1 MRKSLLLL
9 LIVITCG
16 CQQNDL
22 LIEDLLDSQMASMKV
37 DDLTRTLDFV
47 FSDGRFN
54 QKEFEEKI
62 SVGLSRWSKEVVES
76 GEYDG
81 DWAPHSDFT
90 ELLNEYAG
98 KEVKNGNDL
107 SYLNSD
113 GYFIQQA
120 AWLKRIGERVTTT
133 DISGMY
139 ELQRLQ
145 AKKAGKDSAEFID
158 YVTACHSD
166 LKAEDAQ
173 DLANAMRLFDW
184 VTRNIQLLAE
194 EKLDE
199 EARERYRLSREEGL
213 PDPESGIPGLGYRH
227 YPWQTLLFGRGD
239 FVEKAKLFIL
249 LCEQSG
255 LEAVMLAYSNEDT
268 QTPWLPAVEIGGK
281 LYLFDT
287 LLGLPIPGEAPGSVA
302 TLSEIQ
308 ADGGLLTQLDL
319 TVDESTLDET
329 KYRVRPDQIKELV
342 ALIYASPES
351 ISHRMKFL
359 EDRLVGTRRLRLTA
373 KSDETRAG
381 LPELD
386 GLSTEIWDI
395 AFKTQQYR
403 NAVAEAVEAAI
414 LDTRVKAKLGWYGE
428 EEDYINRYVIY
439 RTARNLYFI
448 GKFES
453 ERDSR
458 RANAIQ
464 RFSSIMYSDEQIDG
478 LGTNRSLLFQLG
490 IWKDKG
496 QNINDFNQ
504 RLRGTQELMRL
515 VRRDSGYFLAQATFD
530 NGNIPT
536 SANWLKRVKEN
547 GFSERW
553 NTGVDY
559 LTGRSYEARKE
570 YDRAIEHY
578 SKGEF
583 DQFHGNLIRARQL
596 KEALGK

>member
-1 MRKSLLLL
+1 MRKTLLLL
-9 LIVITCG
+9 LIFFVCG

-22 LIEDLLDSQMASMKV
+22 LTEDLLDSQMASMKV

-54 QKEFEEKI
+54 QKEFEQKI

-76 GEYDG
+76 GDYD
-81 DWAPHSDFT
+81 
-90 ELLNEYAG
+90 NEWKLSPEFVSLVDQHASPDA
-98 KEVKNGNDL
+98 NNSNDL

-133 DISGMY
+133 EISGMH
-139 ELQRLQ
+139 ELNRLQ
-145 AKKAGKDSAEFID
+145 AKKAGVDAETFVE
-158 YVTACHSD
+158 YVAALNAD
-166 LKAEDAQ
+166 LNED
-173 DLANAMRLFDW
+173 DNLRLADAIRLFDW
-184 VTRNIQLLAE
+184 TTRNIQLLPE
-194 EKLDE
+194 NQLNDDD
-199 EARERYRLSREEGL
+199 REGFRLKQGEGL
-213 PDPESGIPGLGYRH
+213 SDPEAGIPGLGYSH

-239 FVEKAKLFIL
+239 YVQKAKLFIL

-255 LEAVMLAYSNEDT
+255 LEAVMLAYAEGDELI
-268 QTPWLPAVEIGGK
+268 PWLPAVEIGGK

-287 LLGLPIPGEAPGSVA
+287 QLGLPIPGKTPGSVA
-302 TLSEIQ
+302 TLSDVK
-308 ADGGLLTQLDL
+308 ADGELLSSLDL
-319 TVDESTLDET
+319 TLDESTRSET
-329 KYRVRPDQIKELV
+329 KYRVRPKQIEKLT
-342 ALIYASPES
+342 ALIYVCPES

-359 EDRLVGTRRLRLTA
+359 EDRLVGNRRLRLVA
-373 KSDETRAG
+373 RPNETRAG
-381 LPELD
+381 LPEIE
-386 GLSTEIWDI
+386 GLTPQNWDI
-395 AFKTQQYR
+395 GFKTQQFR
-403 NAVAEAVEAAI
+403 NAVSQAVESAK
-414 LDTRVKAKLGWYGE
+414 LDTRLAAKLKWFSE
-428 EEDYINRYVIY
+428 EEDYINRFVIY

-453 ERDSR
+453 ARNSR

-464 RFSSIMYSDEQIDG
+464 RFSSIMYTEDQIEG
-478 LGTNRSLLFQLG
+478 LATDRVLMFELG
-490 IWKDKG
+490 ILEGKG
-496 QNINDFNQ
+496 QDINDFNR
-504 RLRGTQELMRL
+504 RLQGTQRLMRL
-515 VRRDSGYFLAQATFD
+515 VRRDAGYYLAQSTFD

-536 SANWLKRVKEN
+536 SANWLKRVKEK

-578 SKGEF
+578 SKGEL

-596 KEALGK
+596 KDATAE